1 MANMAGRTL
10 GKYRLTERLGRGG
23 MAEVY
28 RAYQPNLERDVAI
41 KVMHSYLAEDENFVG
56 RFKREAKA
64 VAQLRH
70 PHIVQVYDFDI
81 EDDTY
86 YMVMEYIAGETLKER
101 IKQLNA
107 EGKRMPLKEVVRI
120 LGDLCNALD
129 YAHVQGRVHRDIKPA
144 NVMFDVERLVLTD
157 FGIASI
163 VGGTRYTATG
173 AMVGTPAY
181 MSPEQGQGEPGDVQS
196 DVYSLGIILYEMVT
210 GQVPYDADTPLAI
223 ILKHLNEPLPLPR
236 KVIAD
241 VPPAVERVILK
252 AMAKSPDDRYQSA
265 GALAEA
271 LKAAVEKAERTAE
284 VLDMPFETA
293 AETGK
298 ISEVSLEPVA
308 KMEIEAPSP
317 HPPRRTP
324 WALAG
329 IAGLIVVG
337 LIAAALLALPNLIK
351 NADRTP
357 LSGVAVTPT
366 PTAVTPTP
374 TPITQLTPVAVS
386 ATALSSPAAPR
397 TPPPEAVTHYEAG
410 VAALEDWQ
418 LEQAIEAFSQAIEAA
433 PSFAEAYCQRGTT
446 HRQLGQLAE
455 AEADLN
461 QAIALAP
468 GLAAAY
474 YERGDLYLDL
484 ARGQDALRDLTRAI
498 ELQPDHAQAYLRRA
512 QTYAWY
518 IDDQDEALVLTDLDR
533 AIELSPDLE
542 EAWYMRGETYYWRE
556 EYDLALSDLTR
567 VVKLAPDDPCNW
579 SMLGLVHYAR
589 SEHEQAIACYDEA
602 LQLEPADLDFYY
614 HRAATYLRMGE
625 MDAAQQ
631 DFDKIL
637 MLEPGH
643 SGARYGRGRV
653 HVAAGRYEQAIAD
666 FTEVLK
672 DRDEDYRWPYFED
685 DSPYID
691 RALAYHALGRN
702 QEALSDLNALIED
715 SPEEH
720 LPYYHRGLIYK
731 ELGQTEAAIDD
742 FKMTWQN
749 APDPEWQD
757 KAEAELAALQK

>member
-28 RAYQPNLERDVAI
+28 HAYQPNLERDVAI

-81 EDDTY
+81 KDDTY
-86 YMVMEYIAGETLKER
+86 YMVMEYIGGETLKER
-101 IKQLNA
+101 LRQLNA
-107 EGKRMPLKEVVRI
+107 EGKRMSLKEVARI
-120 LGDLCNALD
+120 LGDLCDALD
-129 YAHVQGRVHRDIKPA
+129 YAHTQGRIHRDIKPA
-144 NVMFDVERLVLTD
+144 NVMFDGERLVLTD

-241 VPPAVERVILK
+241 VPPAVERIILK

-284 VLDMPFETA
+284 MLDMPLETA

-298 ISEVSLEPVA
+298 IPQVSLEPAA
-308 KMEIEAPSP
+308 KMEIEAPS
-317 HPPRRTP
+317 HPSRRTP

-329 IAGLIVVG
+329 IAGLIFVG
-337 LIAAALLALPNLIK
+337 LIAAALLTLPNLIK
-351 NADRTP
+351 GADPTP

-374 TPITQLTPVAVS
+374 TPIAQHTPTAVS
-386 ATALSSPAAPR
+386 VTESPPSAAPR
-397 TPPPEAVTHYEAG
+397 TPLPEAVAHYKAG
-410 VAALEDWQ
+410 IAALEDWE
-418 LEQAIEAFSQAIEAA
+418 LEQAIEAFSQAIEADT
-433 PSFAEAYCQRGTT
+433 SFAEAYYQRGTT

-455 AEADLN
+455 AEADLT

-468 GLAAAY
+468 GLAEAF

-498 ELQPDHAQAYLRRA
+498 ELQPDHAQAHLRRA

-518 IDDQDEALVLTDLDR
+518 VEGQDEALVLADLNR

-542 EAWYMRGETYYWRE
+542 EAWYMRGETYYAWE
-556 EYDLALSDLTR
+556 EYDLALSDLTQ

-589 SEHEQAIACYDEA
+589 GEHKQAIDCYDEA
-602 LQLEPADLDFYY
+602 LELEPADLDLYY
-614 HRAATYLRMGE
+614 HRAATYLKMGE
-625 MDAAQQ
+625 IDAAQQ

-637 MLEPGH
+637 LLEPGH
-643 SGARYGRGRV
+643 SGAHYGRGRV
-653 HVAAGRYEQAIAD
+653 HAAAGRYEQAIAD

-672 DRDEDYRWPYFED
+672 DRDEDYRWPYFEN

-691 RALAYHALGRN
+691 RALAYHALGRS
-702 QEALSDLNALIED
+702 QEALSDLSALIED
-715 SPEEH
+715 YPDEH

-731 ELGQTEAAIDD
+731 ELGQAEAAIDD
-742 FKMTWQN
+742 FKMMWQN
-749 APDPEWQD
+749 APDQEWQN